1 MTKSYAIPFEELL
14 PMSMEEFVEDYKGK
28 KFFISRSEE
37 NRFANHFSW
46 RELEI
51 YLNGDGRNGHK
62 RMPQLQIVNLEGKG
76 GRYCHKKARR
86 KVDIKA
92 IHGAWWRGCSF
103 ILTLSEFL
111 NETLWGQCEEFEH
124 YYGIGQAN
132 LYCSSKKDA
141 QCFPIHAD
149 STDNFLFHVSGK
161 VRWFIYNEFQHECKA
176 QDATLNQVIDLDDGD
191 FLYLPRKL
199 YHKVQTLSP
208 RISISF
214 HFNESGQSWGSGRPQ
229 KRTAWLDYTSGI
241 EEEVQRVL
249 KNSS

>member
-1 MTKSYAIPFEELL
+1 MTKSYAIPLKELL
-14 PMSMEEFVEDYKGK
+14 PMSEEEFLDEYKGK
-28 KFFISRSEE
+28 KFWISRSEE
-37 NRFANHFSW
+37 PRFANHFSW
-46 RELEI
+46 RELEN
-51 YLNGDGRNGHK
+51 YLNGNGRNGHK
-62 RMPQLQIVNLEGKG
+62 RVPQLQIVGLENRGK
-76 GRYCHKKARR
+76 YCHKKSPN
-86 KVDIKA
+86 KIGSKA

-111 NETLWGQCEEFEH
+111 NETLWAQCEEFER

-141 QCFPIHAD
+141 RCFPIHAD

-161 VRWFIYNEFQHECKA
+161 VRWYIYKEFQHECKPNE
-176 QDATLNQVIDLDDGD
+176 ATLAQVIDLDDGD
-191 FLYLPRKL
+191 LLYLPRKL
-199 YHKVQTLSP
+199 YHKVETLSP

-214 HFNESGQSWGSGRPQ
+214 HFNDAAYWGKGRKEQ
-229 KRTAWLDYTSGI
+229 REEWYDFSSGI